1 MDDCDSVYA
10 DSASIIGSPA
20 SFRPLPTNRTPL
32 HSEDFTNN
40 SSQAVLDALKALQ
53 LKIKKLELEREQAE
67 QNFESLEKEK
77 EKCRGMLHR
86 PGTPS
91 GGTMQS
97 TTTGT
102 QAAMPT
108 TPKPVPASEPEVD
121 KENMVPTSTSTPSCT
136 VTKTL
141 YYPSS
146 SKPYTTYISN
156 RAVEE
161 KEPVRDSRIGVLE
174 KQLEYMRRM
183 VHQAEVERSKAAEKV
198 TVIEREREEQE
209 KNSTLEEMRSQSR
222 KIEDLERECSKLC
235 TAHLL
240 AEGKIKELE
249 GKLEEETQCHLKQ
262 SGENSQLERISAEN
276 KHLMLNITPPPPSP
290 QQAPL
295 SAPSSAPPSPAMKEK
310 LPCKKKR
317 KKCASSSA
325 PSSLDWK
332 SMPFVAG
339 QSSPPSHSL
348 SANVQQM
355 LSVLKQENP
364 TLCARITTQKKSS
377 AGMSTRDIKQVISGL
392 EDDLGSL
399 TIEYQTLKK
408 GGSSAKLES
417 VAANM
422 KKKSQH
428 ISKLKSHLNK
438 LKKEQ
443 SSKQT
448 VVKARP
454 SRPSTAKEYEISVRG
469 SNTKELL
476 SKVKAIKEVLSS
488 RDLQWV

>member
-1 MDDCDSVYA
+1 
-10 DSASIIGSPA
+10 
-20 SFRPLPTNRTPL
+20 
-32 HSEDFTNN
+32 
-40 SSQAVLDALKALQ
+40 
-53 LKIKKLELEREQAE
+53 
-67 QNFESLEKEK
+67 
-77 EKCRGMLHR
+77 
-86 PGTPS
+86 
-91 GGTMQS
+91 
-97 TTTGT
+97 
-102 QAAMPT
+102 
-108 TPKPVPASEPEVD
+108 
-121 KENMVPTSTSTPSCT
+121 MVPTPAQYGAACP
-136 VTKTL
+136 VAKTL

-156 RAVEE
+156 RAVPVEE
-161 KEPVRDSRIGVLE
+161 SNPVRDSRIGVLE

-183 VHQAEVERSKAAEKV
+183 VHQAELERSKAAEKV
-198 TVIEREREEQE
+198 SQVEKEREEQE
-209 KNSTLEEMRSQSR
+209 KNSTLEEMRTQSK
-222 KIEDLERECSKLC
+222 KIEDLERECSKLV
-235 TAHLL
+235 TAHVL
-240 AEGKIKELE
+240 AEGKIRDLE
-249 GKLEEETQCHLKQ
+249 GKLEEESQCHQKQ
-262 SGENSQLERISAEN
+262 ENELGRISAEN
-276 KHLMLNITPPPPSP
+276 RALMLNLTPPPVLPT
-290 QQAPL
+290 
-295 SAPSSAPPSPAMKEK
+295 SAPASPVMKEK

-317 KKCASSSA
+317 KRGVSASSAAPSAA

-339 QSSPPSHSL
+339 QSSSPSHSL

-364 TLCARITTQKKSS
+364 TLCARITTQKKEK
-377 AGMSTRDIKQVISGL
+377 AGMSTRDIKQVIAGL
-392 EDDLGSL
+392 EDDLGAL
-399 TIEYQTLKK
+399 TIEYTALKK
-408 GGSSAKLES
+408 GGNRDKLEQ
-417 VAANM
+417 VAGNM

-454 SRPSTAKEYEISVRG
+454 SMTTSTPKEYEISVRG